1 MQINLDDVRIES
13 GWKEAL
19 REEFLSEYF
28 AKIKENLLAAKAREI
43 VYPPGNLIFNA
54 FNLTPFERVRAVILG
69 QDPYHGAHQAMGLS
83 FSVPHGVRIPPS
95 LVNIYKEIKSDL
107 GISEPASGD
116 LSYWA
121 KQGVLLLNASLSV
134 GANRANSHSGF
145 GWQIFT
151 DAVIKILSARRQNL
165 VFMLWGNFA
174 KAKSALIDAQRHLIL
189 TAAHPSPL
197 AGGAFFG
204 CRHFSRCNEYLRA
217 HGLGE
222 IDWDLNHGAD
232 KMYFK

>member
-69 QDPYHGAHQAMGLS
+69 QDPYHSAHQAMGLS
-83 FSVPHGVRIPPS
+83 FSVPRGVRIPPS

-151 DAVIKILSARRQNL
+151 DAVIKILSARRQSL

-232 KMYFK
+232 

>member
-1 MQINLDDVRIES
+1 MQINLDDVRIEN

-54 FNLTPFERVRAVILG
+54 FNLTPFERVRVVILG

-107 GISEPASGD
+107 GISEPESGD

-134 GANRANSHSGF
+134 GANHANSHSGF

-151 DAVIKILSARRQNL
+151 DAVIKILSAKRQNL

-232 KMYFK
+232 

>member
-1 MQINLDDVRIES
+1 MQINLDDVRIEN

-204 CRHFSRCNEYLRA
+204 CKHFSRCNEYLRA

-232 KMYFK
+232 

>member
-107 GISEPASGD
+107 GISEPESGD

-134 GANRANSHSGF
+134 GANRAKSHSGF

-151 DAVIKILSARRQNL
+151 DAVIKILSARRQSL

-174 KAKSALIDAQRHLIL
+174 KAKSALIDAQKHLIL

-204 CRHFSRCNEYLRA
+204 CKHFSRCNEYLRA

-232 KMYFK
+232 

>member
-83 FSVPHGVRIPPS
+83 FSVPRGVRIPPS
-95 LVNIYKEIKSDL
+95 LVNIYKEIESDL
-107 GISEPASGD
+107 GISEPESGD

-174 KAKSALIDAQRHLIL
+174 KAKSALIDAQKHLIL

-204 CRHFSRCNEYLRA
+204 CKHFSRCNEYLRA

-222 IDWDLNHGAD
+222 IDWDLNHGAN
-232 KMYFK
+232 

>member
-83 FSVPHGVRIPPS
+83 FSVPRGVRIPPS

-107 GISEPASGD
+107 GISEPESGD

-204 CRHFSRCNEYLRA
+204 CRHFSKCNEYLRA

-222 IDWDLNHGAD
+222 IDWDLNHGVD
-232 KMYFK
+232 

>member
-1 MQINLDDVRIES
+1 MQINLDDVRIEN

-83 FSVPHGVRIPPS
+83 FSVPRGVRIPPS

-107 GISEPASGD
+107 GISEPESGD

-151 DAVIKILSARRQNL
+151 DAVIKILSARRQSL

-232 KMYFK
+232 

>member
-69 QDPYHGAHQAMGLS
+69 QDPYHGAYQAMGLS

-151 DAVIKILSARRQNL
+151 DAVIKILSARRQSL

-222 IDWDLNHGAD
+222 IDWDLNHGVD
-232 KMYFK
+232 

>member
-28 AKIKENLLAAKAREI
+28 VKIKENLLAAKAREI

-83 FSVPHGVRIPPS
+83 FSVPRGVRIPPS

-174 KAKSALIDAQRHLIL
+174 KAKSALIDAQKHLIL

-232 KMYFK
+232 

>member
-107 GISEPASGD
+107 GISEPESGD

-204 CRHFSRCNEYLRA
+204 CKHFSRCNEYLRA

-232 KMYFK
+232 

>member
-222 IDWDLNHGAD
+222 IDWDLNHGAG
-232 KMYFK
+232 